1 MNDTDRLVFSGAL
14 VNSAL
19 YFVAVL
25 AAAIYLHKSGA
36 IYVDVAAIGVTYLS
50 YVAQALGKF
59 GGPVVA
65 LSILVGAAAGI
76 LLLF

>member
-1 MNDTDRLVFSGAL
+1 MNDTDRLLFVGAL

-25 AAAIYLHKSGA
+25 AAAIYLHKSNA
-36 IYVDVAAIGVTYLS
+36 IYVDVAAVGVAYLS
-50 YVAQALGKF
+50 YLAQTSGKF
-59 GGPVVA
+59 GGIVVA
-65 LSILVGAAAGI
+65 ISVLIGALAGI